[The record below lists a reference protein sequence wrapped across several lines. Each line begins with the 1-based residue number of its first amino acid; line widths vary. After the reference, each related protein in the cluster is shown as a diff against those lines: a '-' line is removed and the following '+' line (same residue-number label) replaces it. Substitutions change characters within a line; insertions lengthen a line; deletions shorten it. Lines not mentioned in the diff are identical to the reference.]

1 MDYPIVEIIW
11 RDAECD
17 PEWKKIDKI
26 SKGNLPIVYTIGYL
40 LHEDKEKY
48 IVASTIGDDEATAT
62 MMIPV
67 DWVTKIS
74 LITF

>member
-1 MDYPIVEIIW
+1 MEYPVVEIIW

-17 PEWKKIDKI
+17 SAWKKVDELL
-26 SKGNLPIVYTIGYL
+26 KGNLPIVYTIGYL

-48 IVASTIGDDEATAT
+48 IVASTVGDDEATGT
-62 MMIPV
+62 IMIPA

>member
-1 MDYPIVEIIW
+1 MSYPIVEIIW

-17 PEWKKIDKI
+17 SAWKKIDEI
-26 SKGNLPIVYTIGYL
+26 LEGDLPIVYTIGYL

-48 IVASTIGDDEATAT
+48 IVASTVGDDEATCV
-62 MMIPV
+62 MVIPT